1 MILIYFIKEKQAIDV
16 ESLNNDFVKFKND
29 KTDIYYENAED
40 FLMEFFKQHNLKVE
54 ALEKFDDSGGVYFIL
69 TNGGEF
75 IYFEKLDDTNE
86 TVMEQTPD
94 QLLVIST
101 NEKNNNVQ
109 ETKQEEEQE
118 EKQKTV
124 QHHIHHLSHEYGT
137 EWVDEW
143 DYER

>member
-1 MILIYFIKEKQAIDV
+1 MILIYFIKEKQAIDI
-16 ESLNNDFVKFKND
+16 EPLNNDFVKFKND
-29 KTDIYYENAED
+29 KTDICYENTEI

-86 TVMEQTPD
+86 AVMEQTLD
-94 QLLVIST
+94 RLLVIND
-101 NEKNNNVQ
+101 NEKKHNIP
-109 ETKQEEEQE
+109 ETKQEDKQE
-118 EKQKTV
+118 TV
-124 QHHIHHLSHEYGT
+124 QHHIHHLSHEYDN

>member
-1 MILIYFIKEKQAIDV
+1 MILIYFIKEKQAIDI
-16 ESLNNDFVKFKND
+16 ETLNNDFVKFKND
-29 KTDIYYENAED
+29 KTDIYYENTED
-40 FLMEFFKQHNLKVE
+40 FLMEFFKKHTLKVE

-75 IYFEKLDDTNE
+75 IYFEKLDSNNE
-86 TVMEQTPD
+86 TVLELTQNRV
-94 QLLVIST
+94 LVISD
-101 NEKNNNVQ
+101 NEKNHNIQ
-109 ETKQEEEQE
+109 ETKQEEKQE

-124 QHHIHHLSHEYGT
+124 QHNIHHLSHEYGN

>member
-16 ESLNNDFVKFKND
+16 GSLNNDFVKFKND
-29 KTDIYYENAED
+29 KTDIYYENTED
-40 FLMEFFKQHNLKVE
+40 FLTEFFKQHNLKVE

-75 IYFEKLDDTNE
+75 IYFEKLDSNSE
-86 TVMEQTPD
+86 TVLELVQD
-94 QLLVIST
+94 RLLVISD
-101 NEKNNNVQ
+101 NEKNHKIQ
-109 ETKQEEEQE
+109 EAKQEE
-118 EKQKTV
+118 KKTV
-124 QHHIHHLSHEYGT
+124 QHKMHHLSYEHNN